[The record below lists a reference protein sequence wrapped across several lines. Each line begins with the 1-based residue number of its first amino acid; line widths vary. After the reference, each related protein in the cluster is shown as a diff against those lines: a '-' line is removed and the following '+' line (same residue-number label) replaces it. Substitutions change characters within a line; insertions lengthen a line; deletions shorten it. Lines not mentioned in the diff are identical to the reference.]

1 MGIGKARQ
9 AEGKTVLRHVGG
21 ASMEISRTG
30 ESLWLEQ
37 GRTGEV
43 DGEKA
48 ENQGGARL
56 RRPLWTTRRS
66 VEYFLSV
73 LESRWRV

>member
-1 MGIGKARQ
+1 MVIGKTRQ
-9 AEGKTVLRHVGG
+9 AEGKTVLRHMEGT
-21 ASMEISRTG
+21 SMEISRTG

-48 ENQGGARL
+48 VEPGRGQIGPQ
-56 RRPLWTTRRS
+56 RPTRRS
-66 VEYFLSV
+66 VEYFRSV